1 MYIHCLRDLPL
12 PIPPS
17 SRSPRCGRNWTN
29 PLRRAKPT
37 TGLLGFDSVMG
48 AAENSC
54 WACSRWGA
62 VNFHES
68 PVRNSDNTGQY
79 QGNEVEDCLYFFRME
94 HNGKVLAVMDV
105 SHDFSID
112 FAVPF
117 THVAAVAPWQP
128 PLCSFTGCV
137 PCGTTAR
144 QNDFG
149 RRLPDVKKK
158 LLQGFKA
165 RNICYICYTAKLVWW
180 WLLWIDVIQCEAFFC
195 SWRRGEVGSI
205 TRATTPSMDLARCR
219 AISDEF
225 RTSTHKLL
233 EDISGT

>member
-1 MYIHCLRDLPL
+1 MYIQCLRDLPL

-17 SRSPRCGRNWTN
+17 SRSPRYGGNWKN

-48 AAENSC
+48 AAENSY
-54 WACSRWGA
+54 WACSHWGA

-79 QGNEVEDCLYFFRME
+79 QGNEVEDCLYF
-94 HNGKVLAVMDV
+94 LAVMDV

-165 RNICYICYTAKLVWW
+165 RNICMHLLYSKTGLVMAPLDWCDIMWW
-180 WLLWIDVIQCEAFFC
+180 CF
-195 SWRRGEVGSI
+195 RGKFE
-205 TRATTPSMDLARCR
+205 
-219 AISDEF
+219 
-225 RTSTHKLL
+225 
-233 EDISGT
+233 

>member
-1 MYIHCLRDLPL
+1 MIYLYLVYTFMYIQCLRDLPL

-17 SRSPRCGRNWTN
+17 SRSPRCGRNWKN

-48 AAENSC
+48 AAENS
-54 WACSRWGA
+54 WYSAGLALVGEQWIFMNLRW
-62 VNFHES
+62 ETQILS
-68 PVRNSDNTGQY
+68 GQY
-79 QGNEVEDCLYFFRME
+79 QGNEVEDCLYFF
-94 HNGKVLAVMDV
+94 AVMDA

-149 RRLPDVKKK
+149 RRLFDVKRYCY
-158 LLQGFKA
+158 KA
-165 RNICYICYTAKLVWW
+165 SIHETFAYICYTAKLVWW
-180 WLLWIDVIQCEAFFC
+180 WLPWIDVI
-195 SWRRGEVGSI
+195 
-205 TRATTPSMDLARCR
+205 
-219 AISDEF
+219 
-225 RTSTHKLL
+225 
-233 EDISGT
+233 